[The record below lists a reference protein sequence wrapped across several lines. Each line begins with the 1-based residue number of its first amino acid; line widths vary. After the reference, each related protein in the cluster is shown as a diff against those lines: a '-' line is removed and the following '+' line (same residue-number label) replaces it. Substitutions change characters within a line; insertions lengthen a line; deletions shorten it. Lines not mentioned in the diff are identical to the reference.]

1 MLAVI
6 FVSDSLLSIFFD
18 VYMNT
23 KMKIQALVLLG
34 KPAFEVLLGPQGVG
48 LEGNGD
54 RGNGFPIILCE

>member
-1 MLAVI
+1 
-6 FVSDSLLSIFFD
+6 
-18 VYMNT
+18 MNT

-48 LEGNGD
+48 LGGNGD

>member
-6 FVSDSLLSIFFD
+6 FASDSFLSIFFD

-34 KPAFEVLLGPQGVG
+34 KPAFEVLLGPQGGRVMET
-48 LEGNGD
+48 EGMD
-54 RGNGFPIILCE
+54 FR